1 MTSDGISTNNPLD
14 ESFGGDPLLDG
25 LEQDPLSVGQPES
38 GSSEPESS
46 LNQTGAIGGE
56 SNENLN
62 PYLTANSWDEAE
74 SSSSSGIDV
83 GEEGLTTDSDLD
95 PVTQEPIS
103 EEGSGLTG
111 DLEPDPLINPGMES
125 EAETDVGDEFS
136 GSSENNDGN
145 IDLGEDEESEEKTNS
160 SAVVSENDLDSNE
173 SEIDSDVEENSDTVE
188 SESKVINEGDSDLED
203 DESPENSTESS
214 VNEEGNDLSSDS
226 EEPPTEMGGTS
237 NNPVSSD
244 SETDEVT
251 ASDETVSEQPGEDE
265 SESDPE
271 PEAIA
276 ENPQDTLEPD
286 SDPSSESDVD
296 NSVASDDNE
305 AGTIEDNADSSNGN
319 EGSEAELTDPL
330 EENSG
335 EEGSDSS
342 NEETEAEL
350 SDPTEDRSGEDA
362 ATDETGESESDPVVD
377 GDTGESPINFDVG
390 TFTVGESG
398 EVGIDFLFDGGRY
411 QGQVAIV
418 SLSGMEEYEPGSV
431 EFIQEA
437 ARRALSESE
446 LGHIAIDDLS
456 QGAKFEGS
464 LGERQWN
471 QGDYQGVKTF
481 AMRPGDKFFLMMVP
495 NGAIERVAND
505 PAIGGASRP
514 LFSLATANPDD
525 EYHVGQ
531 IADITGDGSAFAW
544 EDLRVD
550 AGTDRDY
557 NDIIFQVRGA
567 KGVAAHMNDVV
578 DPQKDWRTSELGH
591 KLVDYITSQ
600 LPDDPV
606 AEQPEDPI
614 DEQPEDPDDPVAEQ
628 PEDPID
634 EQPEDPDD
642 PVVDEDD
649 TDPVVDED
657 DTADEDD
664 TDPVVDEDD
673 TADEDD
679 TDPVVDED
687 NTADEDDTDPVVD
700 EDDTD
705 PVVDEDDSDLD
716 DVVIEDPI
724 LDEENTDD
732 EYVPDVPLTI
742 DDPVITEEEIEE
754 EFVDIWIAEDTQI
767 DDSED
772 DSHISDV
779 VSEDEVIN
787 VWDIKREIDP
797 AWEEL
802 GLVGNPGSYF
812 LNQEPV
818 VTAYNQTV
826 NAGASIS
833 PSFYVSDPD
842 GDLITHYYFYDD
854 NKSSTSGYFTF
865 NGVKQTNL
873 FSVTPDQLSNV
884 RFVGGSVADTDE
896 IYIGAYD
903 GQDWGLQ
910 FAIITT
916 QKVNQAPVVTAYNQT
931 VNSGSNTS
939 LSFSVSDPDGD

>member
-14 ESFGGDPLLDG
+14 QSFGGDPLLDG
-25 LEQDPLSVGQPES
+25 LEQDLLSVGQPES

-62 PYLTANSWDEAE
+62 PYPTANSWDEAE
-74 SSSSSGIDV
+74 SSSFSGIDV

-125 EAETDVGDEFS
+125 EAETEAGDEVS

-145 IDLGEDEESEEKTNS
+145 IDLGEDEASEETTNS
-160 SAVVSENDLDSNE
+160 SPIVNENDLDSNE
-173 SEIDSDVEENSDTVE
+173 SEIDSDFEDNSDTVE
-188 SESKVINEGDSDLED
+188 SENKVINEGDSDLED
-203 DESPENSTESS
+203 GESPENSTESS
-214 VNEEGNDLSSDS
+214 VNEEGNDLSTDS
-226 EEPPTEMGGTS
+226 EEPPTEMGGMS

-251 ASDETVSEQPGEDE
+251 ASDETVSEQAGEDE

-296 NSVASDDNE
+296 NPVASDDNE
-305 AGTIEDNADSSNGN
+305 AGTTEDNSDSSNEN

-342 NEETEAEL
+342 DEETEAEL
-350 SDPTEDRSGEDA
+350 SDPTENRSGEDA
-362 ATDETGESESDPVVD
+362 ATEETGNNNSDPVVD

-398 EVGIDFLFDGGRY
+398 EVGIDYLFDGGRY

-471 QGDYQGVKTF
+471 RGDYQGVKTF
-481 AMRPGDKFFLMMVP
+481 AMRPGDKFFVMMVP
-495 NGAIERVAND
+495 NGAIDRVAND
-505 PAIGGASRP
+505 PDIGGASRP

-531 IADITGDGSAFAW
+531 VADITGDGSAFAW

-567 KGVAAHMNDVV
+567 KGVAAHIDDVV
-578 DPQKDWRTSELGH
+578 DPQKDWRTSDIGKELI
-591 KLVDYITSQ
+591 DYVTLQ

-606 AEQPEDPI
+606 AEQPEEPI

-628 PEDPID
+628 PEEPIDDQPEDPDDPVAEQPEEPID

-657 DTADEDD
+657 DT
-664 TDPVVDEDD
+664 DPVVDDD
-673 TADEDD
+673 ST
-679 TDPVVDED
+679 
-687 NTADEDDTDPVVD
+687 DEDDTDPVVD

-705 PVVDEDDSDLD
+705 PVVDDDDSDLD

-742 DDPVITEEEIEE
+742 DDPVITEEEIKE

-797 AWEEL
+797 VWEEL

-833 PSFYVSDPD
+833 PSFYVNDPD
-842 GDLITHYYFYDD
+842 GDLITQYYFYD
-854 NKSSTSGYFTF
+854 NNSSSTSGYFTF

-873 FSVTPDQLSNV
+873 FSVTPDQ
-884 RFVGGSVADTDE
+884 
-896 IYIGAYD
+896 
-903 GQDWGLQ
+903 
-910 FAIITT
+910 
-916 QKVNQAPVVTAYNQT
+916 KC
-931 VNSGSNTS
+931 
-939 LSFSVSDPDGD
+939 